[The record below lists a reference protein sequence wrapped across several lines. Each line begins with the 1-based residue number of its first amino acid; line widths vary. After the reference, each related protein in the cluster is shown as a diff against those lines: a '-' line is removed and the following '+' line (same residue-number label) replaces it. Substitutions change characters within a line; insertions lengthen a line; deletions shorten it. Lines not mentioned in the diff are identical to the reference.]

1 MRRILSVAMLMALA
15 AAPARAACP
24 ELPAVARFAQAI
36 LERRSPAPFEGLS
49 PEDGACVQRML
60 VATLAQP
67 MGDVVGWKLGLTSAA
82 IQQRFGISHP
92 LRGAIF
98 FGTLRAPSGSE
109 IDARFAAVP
118 VVEADLLVRIGRDG
132 VETAGDDH
140 VAILRHIDQ
149 VIPFIELPDL
159 VYAADHRPSLG
170 DLLAI
175 NVGARLGV
183 VGTPIPVDASAGFA
197 VRLGNMQ
204 VALSEGGREVSRVPG
219 SAILGHP
226 LNAVAWLARDLLR
239 DGRRLRPG
247 EYISLGSFSAPQPA
261 EAGQDWQVTYH
272 GLLPIEPPS
281 VTVRL
286 R

>member
-1 MRRILSVAMLMALA
+1 MRRVIFAAMLAA
-15 AAPARAACP
+15 AAPAQAACP
-24 ELPAVARFAQAI
+24 DVPAVARFAQAI
-36 LERRSPAPFEGLS
+36 LERRPPAPFPDLT
-49 PEDGACVQRML
+49 PEDGACVQQRL
-60 VATLAQP
+60 VAVFGQA
-67 MGDVVGWKLGLTSAA
+67 MGDPVGWKLGLTSREV
-82 IQQRFGISHP
+82 QQRFGVDQP
-92 LRGAIF
+92 LRGTIF
-98 FGTLRAPSGSE
+98 FGTLRARSGSE
-109 IDARFAAVP
+109 IEAGFGAVP

-132 VETAGDDH
+132 VETAGEDH

-159 VYAADHRPSLG
+159 VYAGDYRPGHG

-197 VRLGNMQ
+197 ARLGAMQ
-204 VALSEGGREVSRVPG
+204 VALEENGREVSRAPG

-239 DGRRLRPG
+239 EGRRLRPG

-261 EAGQDWQVTYH
+261 RPGQEWRVTYH
-272 GLLPIEPPS
+272 GLLPVEPPS